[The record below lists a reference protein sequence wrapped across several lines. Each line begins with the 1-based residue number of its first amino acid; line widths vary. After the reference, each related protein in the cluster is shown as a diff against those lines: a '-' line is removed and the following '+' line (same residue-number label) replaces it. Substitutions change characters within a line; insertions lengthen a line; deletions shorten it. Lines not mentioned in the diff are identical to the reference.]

1 MPMSMASK
9 WKTVLVVLAIVL
21 TANFM
26 IMESV
31 AWARAGGGGSSGS
44 RGGRSFSQPAR
55 PTSPSPGPGSQPSAP
70 YGQPSPGMRP
80 GMAQPPPSSFMR
92 SPFAQGLA
100 GGLLGGFVG
109 NMLFGSRG
117 YSAPYGA
124 PGAAAPGS
132 GGFGGSGIGLFDLL
146 LIGGG
151 IYFLMRYLRRRRERM
166 ATEPSYYAPADFDQ
180 AGGYGGYNQAPEDAY
195 DQPPI
200 SAQARDL
207 QQGLEQIR
215 SFDPGFNEYQF
226 KETAQDL
233 FFRIQA
239 AWMNRSLEGMEGIL
253 TDEMA
258 ADFAIQFAE
267 MKSKG
272 QINRLENIAVRKV
285 EFSEAWQESG
295 QDYITVL
302 FTASLLDYT
311 VDDKS
316 GEVVAGDRH
325 SPVKFEEFWTFC
337 RPSGHPQWK
346 LAAINQA

>member
-1 MPMSMASK
+1 
-9 WKTVLVVLAIVL
+9 L
-21 TANFM
+21 TANF
-26 IMESV
+26 IFMETI
-31 AWARAGGGGSSGS
+31 AWARAGGGSSSGS
-44 RGGRSFSQPAR
+44 RGGRSLSQPSR
-55 PTSPSPGPGSQPSAP
+55 PPSPSPGPGSQPSTP
-70 YGQPSPGMRP
+70 YGQPTPGVRP
-80 GMAQPPPSSFMR
+80 GMAPSPPGSFMR

-100 GGLLGGFVG
+100 GGLLGGLVG

-117 YSAPYGA
+117 YG
-124 PGAAAPGS
+124 APGS

-166 ATEPSYYAPADFDQ
+166 ATEPAYYGPVDHDQ
-180 AGGYGGYNQAPEDAY
+180 AGGYGGYNQAPEAAY

-200 SAQARDL
+200 SPQARDL

-233 FFRIQA
+233 FFRVQA
-239 AWMNRSLEGMEGIL
+239 AWMNRSLEGMEDIL

-272 QINRLENIAVRKV
+272 HLNRLENIAVRKV
-285 EFSEAWQESG
+285 EVSEAWQESG
-295 QDYITVL
+295 QDFITVL
-302 FTASLLDYT
+302 FMASLLDYT
-311 VDDKS
+311 VDDKN

-325 SPVKFEEFWTFC
+325 NPVKFEEFWTFC
-337 RPSGHPQWK
+337 RPGGHPQWK
-346 LAAINQA
+346 LSAINQA

>member
-1 MPMSMASK
+1 MSMASK
-9 WKTVLVVLAIVL
+9 WKTALVVLAIVL
-21 TANFM
+21 TANFV

-44 RGGRSFSQPAR
+44 RGSRSFSQPSR
-55 PTSPSPGPGSQPSAP
+55 PSSPSPGTGSQPSAP

-166 ATEPSYYAPADFDQ
+166 ATEPAYYAPADFDQ

-215 SFDPGFNEYQF
+215 SVDPRFDENQF

-239 AWMNRSLEGMEGIL
+239 AWMNRSLEGTEGIL
-253 TDEMA
+253 ADEMA

-267 MKSKG
+267 LKRKG
-272 QINRLENIAVRKV
+272 HINRLENIAVRKV

-302 FTASLLDYT
+302 FMASLLDYT
-311 VDDKS
+311 VDDKN

-325 SPVKFEEFWTFC
+325 NPVKFEEFWTFC
-337 RPSGHPQWK
+337 RPSGHPQWQ
-346 LAAINQA
+346 LSAINQA